1 MSSLNLPG
9 FSFTLLLLPRAP
21 VLPSFDSRLS
31 FDANLIIECFD
42 ARSQI
47 PAWPFT
53 SQCRPEVPVVRE
65 AAEVK
70 VAPPSA
76 AGPAR
81 NYHPYHTRYDIN

>member
-21 VLPSFDSRLS
+21 VVPSFDSKLS
-31 FDANLIIECFD
+31 FDAKLIIECFD

-53 SQCRPEVPVVRE
+53 SQCKPEVPVVKE
-65 AAEVK
+65 ALEVK

-76 AGPAR
+76 TGPAR
-81 NYHPYHTRYDIN
+81 ELYSLDCMI